1 MLARLSVDYF
11 RSVLNI
17 PGWKTPENWDCVLST
32 IRNTLF
38 SNQNCELSIND
49 DGDFLLT
56 YLDGDAQKVK
66 KQVANMLKKWK
77 EIGLNKVSW
86 WGNRGVLIEIKDQF
100 NF

>member
-1 MLARLSVDYF
+1 
-11 RSVLNI
+11 
-17 PGWKTPENWDCVLST
+17 
-32 IRNTLF
+32 
-38 SNQNCELSIND
+38 
-49 DGDFLLT
+49 LT